1 MKFPLQCFSKSSP
14 VPLDCSRLPIPARMG
29 SGVVTVKV
37 VSELSHCFK
46 PISVV
51 ITILKLK

>member
-1 MKFPLQCFSKSSP
+1 
-14 VPLDCSRLPIPARMG
+14 MG

-46 PISVV
+46 PISLGDYCYMVAQSIAV
-51 ITILKLK
+51 RLEYKKRCLSIS

>member
-1 MKFPLQCFSKSSP
+1 MKFPLQCFSKIITGTT
-14 VPLDCSRLPIPARMG
+14 RLLTAPIPARMG

-51 ITILKLK
+51 IIILKHK